1 MFSKLF
7 GMFSNDFSIDLG
19 TANTIIYAR
28 GRGIV
33 LNEPSVVAIR
43 TEPNSAQRTVQA
55 VGLEAKR
62 MLGKTPG
69 NLQAIRPMKNGVI
82 SDFDNTGRMLQ
93 EFIAKVRVSSFFKPK
108 PRVLVCVPCGST
120 QVERK
125 SIVEVAKGAGASKVI
140 LLEEPMA
147 AAIGAGLPVAEAT
160 GSMIIDIG
168 GGTTEVAIIS
178 LNGIVER
185 KSIDVGGDKFDEAI
199 INYIG
204 RKGKAIGEATAERI
218 KMEIG
223 SASPLEEELEMEVRG
238 LDKMDGTPCSFK
250 VNSTEILD
258 ALQEPLN
265 NIVNAVK
272 DALEHCK
279 PELSADIAQSGMC
292 ISGGGALLRNIDA
305 LIRERTSVP
314 TFIAEDPL
322 TCVARGGGKA
332 LELLDAH
339 PNQYDIFIYDK

>member
-1 MFSKLF
+1 
-7 GMFSNDFSIDLG
+7 
-19 TANTIIYAR
+19 
-28 GRGIV
+28 
-33 LNEPSVVAIR
+33 
-43 TEPNSAQRTVQA
+43 
-55 VGLEAKR
+55 
-62 MLGKTPG
+62 
-69 NLQAIRPMKNGVI
+69 
-82 SDFDNTGRMLQ
+82 
-93 EFIAKVRVSSFFKPK
+93 
-108 PRVLVCVPCGST
+108 
-120 QVERK
+120 
-125 SIVEVAKGAGASKVI
+125 
-140 LLEEPMA
+140 
-147 AAIGAGLPVAEAT
+147 
-160 GSMIIDIG
+160 
-168 GGTTEVAIIS
+168 
-178 LNGIVER
+178 
-185 KSIDVGGDKFDEAI
+185 
-199 INYIG
+199 
-204 RKGKAIGEATAERI
+204 
-218 KMEIG
+218 
-223 SASPLEEELEMEVRG
+223 MEVRG

>member
-1 MFSKLF
+1 MFSKFF

-108 PRVLVCVPCGST
+108 PRVLICVPCGST

-223 SASPLEEELEMEVRG
+223 SASPLEQELEM
-238 LDKMDGTPCSFK
+238 DITPFK
-250 VNSTEILD
+250 HALFTEILD

-332 LELLDAH
+332 LELLDEH

>member
-1 MFSKLF
+1 MAGSS
-7 GMFSNDFSIDLG
+7 GALG
-19 TANTIIYAR
+19 G
-28 GRGIV
+28 GRDV
-33 LNEPSVVAIR
+33 TR
-43 TEPNSAQRTVQA
+43 
-55 VGLEAKR
+55 
-62 MLGKTPG
+62 
-69 NLQAIRPMKNGVI
+69 
-82 SDFDNTGRMLQ
+82 
-93 EFIAKVRVSSFFKPK
+93 
-108 PRVLVCVPCGST
+108 
-120 QVERK
+120 
-125 SIVEVAKGAGASKVI
+125 
-140 LLEEPMA
+140 
-147 AAIGAGLPVAEAT
+147 
-160 GSMIIDIG
+160 SMIIDIG